1 MLNLVDSMSEQ
12 KELTKVP
19 RGIISLISTP
29 GNPFMQSSRIV
40 SDTNQMRSAWVE
52 AGEISSERTFIQEIV
67 NQQLS
72 SAKNALAKA
81 PNSPFLLNSLGLAY
95 LNAGQTDEAVSHF
108 EKALSIKNDLST
120 ARLNLAK
127 AQLVRGNLE
136 GALSIYIDLLK
147 QYPRRSVIHESLG
160 GVYLRLALAQGNTS
174 YLEKAEKHLKES
186 GDANPSSLNNL
197 GIVCMLQGNL
207 RAALGYFKK
216 ALTLEPRSAKTH
228 CNIAICYVKEKNY
241 EKAIRHFTSSLSLD
255 KQNTEAAKGLARVYL
270 LGKRYPQAADL
281 LSKYE
286 QTSGNDAQL
295 LELLGEA
302 FFYSKNYQSCLAT
315 LSRVREINESS
326 KSGPNDLARV
336 YNNLGCAYT
345 GLGEKT
351 KAEAFYRKAIKASTD
366 VVGEAHTNLV
376 DLYMEQG
383 RFDEA
388 FPILKTIESHSPE
401 VLENPA
407 WRLRSSL
414 LGARHYLYLKDYET
428 SSRYL
433 NEAHRADPTS
443 AIPCVG
449 ISYLLSELK
458 GDYDGAI
465 KTIKTGLVHAPTNLM
480 LLNNLAYNY
489 LMKGDVEKGRLVLDN
504 INEQDA
510 LENPHL
516 LATRGLLLIKEGG
529 LEEGARLYNQS
540 INMALDKETRAQIR
554 QKKNLELGRY
564 WLGQGKQ
571 EKANKFLRNVL
582 DIEGHL
588 DIYKQQAATLLQS
601 C

>member
-1 MLNLVDSMSEQ
+1 V
-12 KELTKVP
+12 
-19 RGIISLISTP
+19 
-29 GNPFMQSSRIV
+29 
-40 SDTNQMRSAWVE
+40 
-52 AGEISSERTFIQEIV
+52 
-67 NQQLS
+67 QL
-72 SAKNALAKA
+72 
-81 PNSPFLLNSLGLAY
+81 
-95 LNAGQTDEAVSHF
+95 Q
-108 EKALSIKNDLST
+108 
-120 ARLNLAK
+120 
-127 AQLVRGNLE
+127 
-136 GALSIYIDLLK
+136 
-147 QYPRRSVIHESLG
+147 
-160 GVYLRLALAQGNTS
+160 
-174 YLEKAEKHLKES
+174 
-186 GDANPSSLNNL
+186 
-197 GIVCMLQGNL
+197 
-207 RAALGYFKK
+207 
-216 ALTLEPRSAKTH
+216 
-228 CNIAICYVKEKNY
+228 
-241 EKAIRHFTSSLSLD
+241 
-255 KQNTEAAKGLARVYL
+255 
-270 LGKRYPQAADL
+270 
-281 LSKYE
+281 
-286 QTSGNDAQL
+286 
-295 LELLGEA
+295 ELLGEA
-302 FFYSKNYQSCLAT
+302 FFYSKNYESCLKT
-315 LSRVREINESS
+315 LSRVREVYQSS
-326 KSGPNDLARV
+326 KAEPNDLSRV

-388 FPILKTIESHSPE
+388 FPILKTIESHSPK

-407 WRLRSSL
+407 WRLRSGL
-414 LGARHYLYLKDYET
+414 LGARYYLYQKDYET

-433 NEAHRADPTS
+433 SEAQRADHTS
-443 AIPCVG
+443 AVPCVG

-465 KTIKTGLVHAPTNLM
+465 KTIKTGLVYAPTNLM

-571 EKANKFLRNVL
+571 EKAKKFLRNVL